1 MGSIMKRFLRGGIA
15 CLSLGVA
22 AYALVA
28 YALLPL
34 GALLHPEMKASF
46 LAHALAVRLHIFG
59 SIFALALGP
68 FQFSASLR
76 ARRARAH
83 RLMGRLYLGVGV
95 LVGGASGLYMAQF
108 AFGGI
113 VSRVGFSL
121 LAIAWLYTGY
131 RAYAAIRR
139 GEVAAHREWMVR
151 NFALAFAA
159 VMLRLY
165 LPVSMAGG
173 IPFEA
178 AYPAIAWL
186 CWVPNLIAVE
196 AWLRWRGILRAERE
210 PRGRND
216 EIPVPGLR

>member
-1 MGSIMKRFLRGGIA
+1 MNRFTRGGIA

-28 YALLPL
+28 YGLLPL

-46 LAHALAVRLHIFG
+46 QAHELAIRLHIFA

-68 FQFSASLR
+68 FQFSARLR
-76 ARRARAH
+76 ARRPLAH
-83 RLMGRLYLGVGV
+83 RVMGRLYLGIGV
-95 LVGGASGLYMAQF
+95 LVGGTSGLYMAQF

-121 LAIAWLYTGY
+121 LALAWLYSGY

-159 VMLRLY
+159 VMLRIY

-173 IPFEA
+173 IPFET
-178 AYPAIAWL
+178 AYPVIAWL
-186 CWVPNLIAVE
+186 CWVPNLVVVE
-196 AWLRWRGILRAERE
+196 AWLRWRGILRADGGL
-210 PRGRND
+210 RGRND

>member
-1 MGSIMKRFLRGGIA
+1 MKRFIRGGIA

-22 AYALVA
+22 AYALLA
-28 YALLPL
+28 YGLLPL

-46 LAHALAVRLHIFG
+46 LAHALAIRLHIFA

-68 FQFSASLR
+68 LQFSARLR
-76 ARRARAH
+76 ARRPLAH
-83 RLMGRLYLGVGV
+83 RLMGRFYLGLGV
-95 LVGGASGLYMAQF
+95 LVGGTSGLYMAQF

-113 VSRVGFSL
+113 ASRVGFSL
-121 LAIAWLYTGY
+121 LALAWLYSGY

-159 VMLRLY
+159 VMLRIY

-173 IPFEA
+173 IPFET

-186 CWVPNLIAVE
+186 CWVPNLVAVE
-196 AWLRWRGILRAERE
+196 AWLRWRGILRSEGG
-210 PRGRND
+210 PRGRID

>member
-1 MGSIMKRFLRGGIA
+1 MKRFIRGAIA

-28 YALLPL
+28 YGLLPL

-46 LAHALAVRLHIFG
+46 LAHALAIRLHIFAA
-59 SIFALALGP
+59 IFALVLGP
-68 FQFSASLR
+68 FQFSARLR
-76 ARRARAH
+76 ARHPRAH

-113 VSRVGFSL
+113 VSRLGFSL

-151 NFALAFAA
+151 NFALSFAA

-165 LPVSMAGG
+165 LPASMASG
-173 IPFEA
+173 IAFET

-186 CWVPNLIAVE
+186 CWVPNLAAVE
-196 AWLRWRGILRAERE
+196 AWLRWRGMLRGNSAI
-210 PRGRND
+210 RGRSD

>member
-1 MGSIMKRFLRGGIA
+1 MNWFIRGGIA

-28 YALLPL
+28 YGLLPL
-34 GALLHPEMKASF
+34 GALLHPEMKAGF
-46 LAHALAVRLHIFG
+46 LAHALAIRLHIFAA
-59 SIFALALGP
+59 IFALALGP
-68 FQFSASLR
+68 FQFSARLR
-76 ARRARAH
+76 ARRPFVH
-83 RLMGRLYLGVGV
+83 RVMGRLYLGIGV

-121 LAIAWLYTGY
+121 LAIAWLYSGY
-131 RAYAAIRR
+131 RAYAAIRM
-139 GEVAAHREWMVR
+139 GEVVAHREWMVR

-165 LPVSMAGG
+165 LPASMASG
-173 IPFEA
+173 IAFET

-186 CWVPNLIAVE
+186 CWVPNLVVVE
-196 AWLRWRGILRAERE
+196 VWLRWRGILRAEDGL
-210 PRGRND
+210 RGRND